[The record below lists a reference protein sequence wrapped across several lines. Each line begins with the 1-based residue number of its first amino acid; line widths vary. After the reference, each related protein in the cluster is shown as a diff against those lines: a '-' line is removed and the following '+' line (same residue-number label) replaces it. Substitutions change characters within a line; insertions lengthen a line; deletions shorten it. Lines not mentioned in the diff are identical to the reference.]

1 MRVIYIAALLAGT
14 TLTPQISSAQ
24 TATDAAEASDA
35 QTTIVVTARKRAES
49 LQDVPIAITA
59 LGSDTLQ
66 SARVESL
73 QDVAK
78 LTPGLNYTP
87 LFGKQNQLPIIRG
100 VAQTLGQLNVGVFL
114 DGVYLSGKAGVDLEL
129 NDLARVEVIKGP
141 QSALYG
147 RNTFAGAINYVTA
160 RPTKSLS
167 GRAEI
172 TIGDNGL
179 YKSIASVSGPLSD
192 IVRVRLG
199 GYAQRSDGFYT
210 SAIDGGRVDFSKSYG
225 GSGTI
230 EVQPED
236 AFTITLRG
244 SYYRDDDGQPA
255 SNVIRNNAGFGIPPG
270 STFAGFPASSLPLIR
285 RNLIYTGTLPTIPL
299 NGVLVSTKG
308 INIQPGGTATRTV
321 NGVATPGVASSF
333 PAITF
338 YGDKEEAARASLTM
352 AYDFGPMTGTA
363 ISAYSWRRFN
373 YTYDGDNTIC
383 DRAGGCQNFG
393 FPFAPADPV
402 GKNNYALSSSIG
414 SLKDFSQELRF
425 QSNGDNR
432 INWLFGLFYY
442 HNTSDS
448 VDRSITPTTA
458 AANAYLFPRQ
468 IIKTDSYA
476 VFASANVKLAEAL
489 TLSGE
494 LRYEYEKQAFTQN
507 PTNPSGSGTLTQN
520 VTGIFDLRQ
529 DFRFVTPRF
538 ILDYKLGRGNLIYLS
553 YARGAKTGG
562 FNTGANVFANQ
573 RTYQPESA
581 DNFEAGVKTTFMG
594 GKARAN
600 LAGFVIDWQNQQVVD
615 QNPVTAGGSSTNRSF
630 TANTAASRIYG
641 LEFDTQIDIAPWF
654 EIAGNY
660 AYTKARYKMFT
671 DVTLNGTTTPPVA
684 GLLGLAGLSNVNFA
698 DKYLPYVPQH
708 KIVVSP
714 ILKYPFGGDDGSI
727 EARADIS
734 YQSKTY
740 LRADNFA
747 TFPARTNVDLRLTAN
762 YQQYRVQLFMNNA
775 TDERSPVAGV
785 RFFDASNYSV
795 SSPYVT
801 GYPGRQI
808 GASFGVKF

>member
-1 MRVIYIAALLAGT
+1 MKTISIVTLLAGT
-14 TLTPQISSAQ
+14 VLTPGLAIAQ
-24 TATDAAEASDA
+24 TGPDVASESSEA
-35 QTTIVVTARKRAES
+35 IVVTARKRDES

-66 SARVESL
+66 SARVETL

-160 RPTKSLS
+160 RPTKDLS
-167 GRAEI
+167 GRAEF

-179 YKSIASVSGPLSD
+179 YKSVANISGPLSD
-192 IVRVRLG
+192 TLRIRVG
-199 GYAQRSDGFYT
+199 GYAQRADGFYT

-225 GSGTI
+225 GSGTL
-230 EVQPED
+230 EWQPVEPL
-236 AFTITLRG
+236 TITLRG
-244 SYYRDDDGQPA
+244 TYYQDDDGQPA
-255 SNVIRNNAGFGIPPG
+255 SSVIRNNAGFGVPPG
-270 STFAGFPASSLPLIR
+270 ATFTGFPAASLPLVR

-299 NGVLVSTKG
+299 NGVFVSTRG
-308 INIQPGGTATRTV
+308 INIQPGAAVTSTV
-321 NGVATPGVASSF
+321 NGVATPGVTSRF

-338 YGDKEEAARASLTM
+338 FGDKEEATRVSLTM
-352 AYDFGPMTGTA
+352 AYDFGNIIGTS
-363 ISAYSWRRFN
+363 ISAYSSRHFN

-383 DRAGGCQNFG
+383 DRTGGCQNFG
-393 FPFAPADPV
+393 FPFAPADAV
-402 GKNNYALSSSIG
+402 GKNNYALSSSVG

-425 QSNGDNR
+425 QSNEEDR
-432 INWLFGLFYY
+432 VNWLFGLFYY
-442 HNTSDS
+442 HNTNDS
-448 VDRSITPTTA
+448 IDRSITPTVA
-458 AANAYLFPRQ
+458 AANAFFFPRQ
-468 IIKTDSYA
+468 VIKTDSYA
-476 VFASANVKLAEAL
+476 VFASANVKLADAL

-494 LRYEYEKQAFTQN
+494 LRYEYEKQSFTQN
-507 PTNPSGSGTLTQN
+507 PTNPSGSGTLTPN
-520 VTGIFDLRQ
+520 VTGVFDLRQ
-529 DFRFVTPRF
+529 DFRFITPRV
-538 ILDYKLGRGNLIYLS
+538 ILDYKLGGGNLIYVS

-573 RTYQPESA
+573 RAYQPEYA

-594 GKARAN
+594 GKARTN
-600 LAGFVIDWQNQQVVD
+600 LAGFVIDWQDQQVVD

-641 LEFDTQIDIAPWF
+641 LEFDTALEFAPWF
-654 EIAGNY
+654 TLAGNY
-660 AYTKARYKMFT
+660 AYTKSRYKKFT
-671 DVTLNGTTTPPVA
+671 DVTLNGTTTPLVP
-684 GLLGLAGLSNVNFA
+684 GLLSLAGLPNVNFA
-698 DKYLPYVPQH
+698 GNHLPYVPDH
-708 KIVVSP
+708 KFVLSP
-714 ILKYPFGGDDGSI
+714 ILKYPFAGDDGSI
-727 EARADIS
+727 EARADVS

-747 TFPARTNVDLRLTAN
+747 TFPARTNLDLRLTGT
-762 YQQYRVQLFMNNA
+762 YRQYRLQLFMNNV

-808 GASFGVKF
+808 GASVGVKF